1 MIIIMPLLVQKNKIK
16 KIKNNNNNYNN
27 NNNINNNNSNK
38 RVIHETTNSLKA
50 MVSKKMFMF

>member
-27 NNNINNNNSNK
+27 NNNNNNNSNK